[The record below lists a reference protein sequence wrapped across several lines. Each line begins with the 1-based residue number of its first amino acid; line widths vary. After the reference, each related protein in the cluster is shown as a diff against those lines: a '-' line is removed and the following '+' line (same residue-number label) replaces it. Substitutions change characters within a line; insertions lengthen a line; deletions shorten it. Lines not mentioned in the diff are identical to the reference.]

1 MDRFFSS
8 PVASSWIRHH
18 VCGSVAEWL
27 NAPVLKTGVPQ
38 GIVSS
43 NLTASARTSSQSP
56 DFFQGFFFCGSL
68 NMPFRISRPWLTGN
82 PVWHLTGKL
91 FPRTF
96 PPACFS
102 PSGLTSGQASA
113 SDCPPPLRDSWR
125 HRQSQKR
132 GKKPPAE
139 QPCVT
144 RTIRIAGEAAGAPGS
159 GRFPAYPGHSC
170 WPLKD
175 KAALCPA
182 MLPAFCGLRLHSVR
196 PVVRQRRLCGFPL
209 AVLAGLLRQRPD
221 NTTCNTI
228 NKPCIQNIAATCIHI
243 DHSTEQA

>member
-1 MDRFFSS
+1 MCTGYNDPTDKLHQVVHFGVSRLLPFMKKSANKS
-8 PVASSWIRHH
+8 NGYSR
-18 VCGSVAEWL
+18 L
-27 NAPVLKTGVPQ
+27 VL
-38 GIVSS
+38 SRAD
-43 NLTASARTSSQSP
+43 LTASARTSSQSP

-170 WPLKD
+170 
-175 KAALCPA
+175 
-182 MLPAFCGLRLHSVR
+182 
-196 PVVRQRRLCGFPL
+196 
-209 AVLAGLLRQRPD
+209 
-221 NTTCNTI
+221 
-228 NKPCIQNIAATCIHI
+228 
-243 DHSTEQA
+243 